1 MLKPSDV
8 MNQKLLLETIKAMEE
23 AIILMIYSSN
33 DDRKVKALKKFNDL
47 KKELERETKNLRKR

>member
-1 MLKPSDV
+1 